1 MYGSLLLWGSSQLTN
16 LWLRGSSTQF
26 TVKLFQLNASKRFV
40 DQTTTFTFL
49 HRHFN

>member
-16 LWLRGSSTQF
+16 LWLTGSSTNSL
-26 TVKLFQLNASKRFV
+26 VKLFQLNTSKRFL